1 MQDRKSKIG
10 YIFIPKNTKKISTPS
25 ISVDFEGMQDVWADG
40 LMPNDPY
47 EQIPV
52 EEYNEVDSLVFGWYE
67 KIFQSFDLENKI
79 KKNEHNLIVFLE
91 TNREMITEELSSL
104 GYSEDW
110 ESEKKPTIH
119 DWFEEN
125 KHTCTVEE
133 WYGEKEKT

>member
-1 MQDRKSKIG
+1 MEQKKSKIG

-25 ISVDFEGMQDVWADG
+25 VSIDFEGLQDVWVDG

-52 EEYNEVDSLVFGWYE
+52 EKYNEISALVFGWFE
-67 KIFQSFDLENKI
+67 KTFQSFCLKKKI

-91 TNREMITEELSSL
+91 ANRKMIMNELSGL

-110 ESEKKPTIH
+110 KNEKKTSIH

-133 WYGEKEKT
+133 WYGEKKKT